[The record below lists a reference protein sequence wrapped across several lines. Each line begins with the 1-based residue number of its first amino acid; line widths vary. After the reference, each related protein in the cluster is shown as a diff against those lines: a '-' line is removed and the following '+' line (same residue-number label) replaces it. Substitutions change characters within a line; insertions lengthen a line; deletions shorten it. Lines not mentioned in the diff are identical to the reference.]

1 METKMNFIN
10 GAVRRIVVAVIAVVA
25 LSFSAS
31 AQIQYVPTYNYRQ
44 GTETNQP
51 RVQIVATTAY
61 SVDYNGNYVK
71 MPVRVQITDNGFG
84 GVSMRVVEKYIST
97 GFGGRWSKIYSGS
110 DVRQCTPLASMN
122 QLEKSFMF
130 KATIDTNTWYFDL
143 NF

>member
-31 AQIQYVPTYNYRQ
+31 AQIQYGRTYNYRQ
-44 GTETNQP
+44 GAETNQP
-51 RVQIVATTAY
+51 RVQVVATTAY

-143 NF
+143 NL